1 MKTFDEWRKA
11 HGFEGE
17 DAELD
22 ALYYFADVAVVL
34 DPHERAIDIE
44 EVRPFVESFYGT
56 NPEKWCPK
64 EYETEWA
71 KFVKELGL

>member
-17 DAELD
+17 DEELD

-34 DPHERAIDIE
+34 EPGEVVARLIECPVCGNYNACDRAQCERCNGSGHVYAIE
-44 EVRPFVESFYGT
+44 G
-56 NPEKWCPK
+56 EKS
-64 EYETEWA
+64 
-71 KFVKELGL
+71 